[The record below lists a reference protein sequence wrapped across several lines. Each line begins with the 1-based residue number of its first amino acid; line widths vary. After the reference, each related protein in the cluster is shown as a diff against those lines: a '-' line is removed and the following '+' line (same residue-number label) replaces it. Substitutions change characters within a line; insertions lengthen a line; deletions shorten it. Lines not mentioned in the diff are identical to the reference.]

1 MHDGG
6 GAKNREQQHLNV
18 ASEVSNQGQLQQQ
31 RPHCAATPHF
41 SPPYICEQQP
51 KNMCPSNGVQKSARG
66 ADVSDEDA
74 LRAID
79 ASLGVEEDENARR
92 TNEERLF
99 LEKFNLSPGMPSTQM
114 MRNATPAVTRSVVP
128 AAVAE
133 PPPAQRG
140 GMLTKFS
147 YEMLSGATNLFDT
160 RLGRGGFGSV
170 FQGTLVSG
178 TKVAVKRLEPG
189 PAGYLLP
196 LDQMETE
203 VLVLS
208 SVQHPNIVQLL
219 GSSMDGVAPC
229 LVYAL
234 MEGGSLQDRLACNV
248 VGVGNV
254 PLTANKRI
262 TVLADVARGL
272 AYLHSSVH
280 IIHRDVKSANILLDK
295 FDVGRIGDFGI
306 SKALTATNSQG
317 VKATHMQTQ
326 NVVGTLVYM
335 APEYLKGKLSFKV
348 DAFAFG
354 LVVLETLT
362 GYSIH
367 QPAAEFINLH
377 YMFEEE
383 LDTADKFVSHLD
395 KRVSWRE
402 HKAQHV
408 GTLYSIADQ
417 CLEANSKRR
426 ADIVSLIPKLEQVC
440 REIEALETKCPVNR
454 RECCMCFEGE
464 SEVAGWMMLRQ
475 CGHVVCRACCV
486 GLAEC
491 PTCRAPVEESYPVYL

>member
-1 MHDGG
+1 LKHDWVE
-6 GAKNREQQHLNV
+6 ADLAQSFK
-18 ASEVSNQGQLQQQ
+18 
-31 RPHCAATPHF
+31 
-41 SPPYICEQQP
+41 
-51 KNMCPSNGVQKSARG
+51 AR
-66 ADVSDEDA
+66 S
-74 LRAID
+74 
-79 ASLGVEEDENARR
+79 
-92 TNEERLF
+92 
-99 LEKFNLSPGMPSTQM
+99 
-114 MRNATPAVTRSVVP
+114 
-128 AAVAE
+128 
-133 PPPAQRG
+133 
-140 GMLTKFS
+140 
-147 YEMLSGATNLFDT
+147 
-160 RLGRGGFGSV
+160 
-170 FQGTLVSG
+170 SG
-178 TKVAVKRLEPG
+178 TKVAVKRLEPS

-229 LVYAL
+229 LVNAL

-295 FDVGRIGDFGI
+295 FDVGRMGDFGI

-317 VKATHMQTQ
+317 ATATHMQTQ

-362 GYSIH
+362 ISGAGVH
-367 QPAAEFINLH
+367 KFALH
-377 YMFEEE
+377 
-383 LDTADKFVSHLD
+383 V
-395 KRVSWRE
+395 
-402 HKAQHV
+402 
-408 GTLYSIADQ
+408 
-417 CLEANSKRR
+417 
-426 ADIVSLIPKLEQVC
+426 
-440 REIEALETKCPVNR
+440 
-454 RECCMCFEGE
+454 
-464 SEVAGWMMLRQ
+464 
-475 CGHVVCRACCV
+475 
-486 GLAEC
+486 
-491 PTCRAPVEESYPVYL
+491 